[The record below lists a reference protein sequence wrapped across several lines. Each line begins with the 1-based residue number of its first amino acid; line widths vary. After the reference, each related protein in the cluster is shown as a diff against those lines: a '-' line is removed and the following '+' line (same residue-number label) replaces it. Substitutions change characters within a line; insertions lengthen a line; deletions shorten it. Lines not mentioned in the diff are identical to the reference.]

1 MNKIQK
7 QQFKNYKLKSNK
19 LNLNLYKHKLNVL
32 QKLKMK
38 RKDKL

>member
-1 MNKIQK
+1 MSKTQR
-7 QQFKNYKLKSNK
+7 QQFKNWKLKLNK
-19 LNLNLYKHKLNVL
+19 FNPNLLNHKLNVL